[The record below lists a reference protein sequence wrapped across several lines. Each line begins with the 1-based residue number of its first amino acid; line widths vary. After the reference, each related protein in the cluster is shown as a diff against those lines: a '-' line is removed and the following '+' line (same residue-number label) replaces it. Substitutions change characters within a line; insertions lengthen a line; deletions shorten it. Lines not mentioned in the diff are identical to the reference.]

1 MADKVQLTLET
12 LVPEMDVLIQKGYF
26 TKKDVK
32 KIMKKRRFHEY
43 QFEKTDVMPLDFF
56 KAIKYEKILN
66 KRMKKQK
73 KNLNIKKNDYYDF
86 HFIRRIIVLYKKCLI
101 KFNKED
107 ENIWMEYFNFLLVNK
122 CNDILNKE
130 IGRCLTLHP
139 TNITFWKIAAY
150 HEYEDNL
157 NFQNARS
164 LLQKCV
170 KLHPINFE
178 AYLEYLT
185 FEIIFAKNYIERKD
199 ILSGKMKKENKAE
212 KKKINIIN
220 DINEEKL
227 KMDIDEEKKKDKT
240 ENDVKQKEEGNNNQI
255 KDLIIPKLIYEDTI
269 DKLIN
274 RENKNIDE
282 TLEIHFGFLERLEK
296 YGNSSQLNY
305 QKLEANIINN
315 IKEIIKKNKQ
325 TELFYID
332 NEIKIIKIKSLKNSK
347 EEIYNKIKFI
357 FKEFEDNLFIDKYIN
372 YYNYISYHFLKFFII
387 DEGKEENNEAYI
399 DKLIELINPK
409 INIEKIKN
417 EILSFNNLKLLVIIS
432 SKEYL
437 INSLL
442 KDKNYDIYTNIFDI
456 LAIIFKKNDLSALKD
471 AFSIIN
477 NIKNVINNLIEQ
489 ITSLDIIY
497 EENEKCSNFLEYY
510 IEKFNEIINDEVT
523 YYINPGIMKNY
534 YKLIN
539 EQFLKG
545 KVNYVI
551 IKKLYYKMIE
561 LIIDKSIQ
569 ANENDS
575 NVDGKKYYEEAYIY
589 IKDNM
594 KKLLINRKN
603 IIEEIIKKKKKDDSK
618 NNLLFLNWID

>member
-170 KLHPINFE
+170 KFNPINYE
-178 AYLEYLT
+178 AYLEYFT

-227 KMDIDEEKKKDKT
+227 KMDIDEENEKDKT

-594 KKLLINRKN
+594 KKLLIDRKN